1 MKLQKFLIKI
11 LFFSFIF
18 FSCATTKNAS
28 SVSSVKDDSEIL
40 KEQEESTV
48 SEETNEESLNEEPF
62 LEEKVTEEELPP
74 LEIPEENQ
82 TEEAKSEKIET
93 ENELSPIENI
103 FSEEEQQE
111 EPEIIDIKE
120 EIPEIPEDYTNII
133 EESSKTT
140 EENSNKNDEIKS
152 DEKTLGSQE
161 ENNDILE
168 FPLQDEKSEEII
180 QIESENSL
188 DENQTEEM
196 QEKSEIIPSRSVSMK
211 NYQYL
216 DIVYPGNGWIYLGES
231 DNSKN
236 FIFYG
241 RKLGGKDTSFT
252 LRSKNPGRFI
262 LHFYKNDALTG
273 NFIDDYLEVIVDDE
287 KSSSNE
293 HILCP
298 MYKEIVPPKYEKN
311 QVKDENL
318 QKEELLQENQNTT
331 EASPQEKTPTEK
343 EEQDIQG
350 KTVIQNASSLQ
361 DENSLEKTVSPEN
374 SLKSENPQNPLETQK
389 EEIESLPVEL
399 LLDKAQE
406 LYEQK
411 NYEEAKKVL
420 DKFMLSSV
428 SKIDEAL
435 FLQGKILEA
444 KSPVQNIKGAV
455 DSYDL
460 IVKRYPKSKFWTQAN
475 KRSIYLKRF
484 YININ

>member
-40 KEQEESTV
+40 KEQEEATV
-48 SEETNEESLNEEPF
+48 SEETKEESLNEEPF

-82 TEEAKSEKIET
+82 TEEAKIEKIET

-152 DEKTLGSQE
+152 DETTLGSQE

-168 FPLQDEKSEEII
+168 FPLQDENSEGFI
-180 QIESENSL
+180 QVESENSL

-252 LRSKNPGRFI
+252 LRSKNLGRFI
-262 LHFYKNDALTG
+262 LHCYKNDALIG

-311 QVKDENL
+311 QVKEENL

>member
-82 TEEAKSEKIET
+82 IEEAKIEKIET

-161 ENNDILE
+161 ESNDILE
-168 FPLQDEKSEEII
+168 FPLQDENSEGFI
-180 QIESENSL
+180 QVESENSL
-188 DENQTEEM
+188 DENQTEEI

-311 QVKDENL
+311 QVKEENL

>member
-1 MKLQKFLIKI
+1 MKLQKFLIEI
-11 LFFSFIF
+11 VFFSFIF

-40 KEQEESTV
+40 KEQEEATV
-48 SEETNEESLNEEPF
+48 SEESLNEEPF

-82 TEEAKSEKIET
+82 TEEAKIEKIET

-133 EESSKTT
+133 EESGKTT

-161 ENNDILE
+161 ESNDILE
-168 FPLQDEKSEEII
+168 FPLQDEKSEEFI
-180 QIESENSL
+180 QVESENSL
-188 DENQTEEM
+188 DENQTEEI

-311 QVKDENL
+311 QVKEENL
-318 QKEELLQENQNTT
+318 QKEELLQENKNTT
-331 EASPQEKTPTEK
+331 EASPQEKTQTEK

-374 SLKSENPQNPLETQK
+374 SLKSENPLETQK

>member
-28 SVSSVKDDSEIL
+28 SVSSVKDNSEIL

-111 EPEIIDIKE
+111 KPEIIDIKE

-140 EENSNKNDEIKS
+140 EENSNKDNEIKS
-152 DEKTLGSQE
+152 DETTLGSQE

-180 QIESENSL
+180 QVESENSL

>member
-48 SEETNEESLNEEPF
+48 SEETKEESLNEEPF

-82 TEEAKSEKIET
+82 TEEAKIEKIET

-168 FPLQDEKSEEII
+168 FPLQDENSEGFI
-180 QIESENSL
+180 QVESENPL

-331 EASPQEKTPTEK
+331 EASPQEKTQTEK

-389 EEIESLPVEL
+389 DEIESLPVEL

>member
-11 LFFSFIF
+11 LFFSLIF
-18 FSCATTKNAS
+18 FSCATTKNMTS
-28 SVSSVKDDSEIL
+28 ESSVKGDDEIL
-40 KEQEESTV
+40 NQQEDLKL
-48 SEETNEESLNEEPF
+48 SEEDDKNSQSEEPL
-62 LEEKVTEEELPP
+62 LEEKITEEELPP

-82 TEEAKSEKIET
+82 TEEAKIEKIET
-93 ENELSPIENI
+93 ESELSPIENI
-103 FSEEEQQE
+103 FSEEEQKE

-120 EIPEIPEDYTNII
+120 EIPENPEDYTNIT
-133 EESSKTT
+133 EEP
-140 EENSNKNDEIKS
+140 EENSNQIEEIKS
-152 DEKTLGSQE
+152 DEKSLPQE
-161 ENNDILE
+161 ENFTDDDEDDLQRPLE
-168 FPLQDEKSEEII
+168 DENSEGLI
-180 QIESENSL
+180 QEESENSL
-188 DENQTEEM
+188 EENQTEEI
-196 QEKSEIIPSRSVSMK
+196 QEQTEIKPSRSVSMK

-273 NFIDDYLEVIVDDE
+273 NFIDDYLEVIVEDE

-298 MYKEIVPPKYEKN
+298 MYKEVVPPKYEKN
-311 QVKDENL
+311 QIKDESFQNEEFI
-318 QKEELLQENQNTT
+318 KENKKETENI
-331 EASPQEKTPTEK
+331 PQEKEK
-343 EEQDIQG
+343 EPKEEKSIQG
-350 KTVIQNASSLQ
+350 ETVIQNT
-361 DENSLEKTVSPEN
+361 SLEDKNSEEKSLPEN
-374 SLKSENPQNPLETQK
+374 SLKLENSKNSTEKQTEETS
-389 EEIESLPVEL
+389 SLPVEL
-399 LLDKAQE
+399 LLDKAKE

-411 NYEEAKKVL
+411 NYEEAKKLL
-420 DKFMLSSV
+420 DNFLLSSV
-428 SKIDEAL
+428 SRIDEAL
-435 FLQGKILEA
+435 FLQGQILEA

>member
-1 MKLQKFLIKI
+1 MKLQKFLIEI

-48 SEETNEESLNEEPF
+48 SEETKEESLNEEPF

-82 TEEAKSEKIET
+82 TEEAKIEKIET

-168 FPLQDEKSEEII
+168 LPLQDEKSEEII

-188 DENQTEEM
+188 DENQTEEI
-196 QEKSEIIPSRSVSMK
+196 QENTKIIPSRSVSMK

-311 QVKDENL
+311 QVKEENL

-331 EASPQEKTPTEK
+331 EASPQEKTQTEK

-374 SLKSENPQNPLETQK
+374 SLKFENPQNPLETQK

>member
-82 TEEAKSEKIET
+82 TEEAKIEKIET

-152 DEKTLGSQE
+152 DETTLGSQE

-311 QVKDENL
+311 QVKEENL

>member
-82 TEEAKSEKIET
+82 TEEAKIEKIET

-152 DEKTLGSQE
+152 DETTLGSQE

-188 DENQTEEM
+188 DENQTEEI

-311 QVKDENL
+311 QVKEENL

>member
-40 KEQEESTV
+40 KEQEESAV
-48 SEETNEESLNEEPF
+48 SEETKEESLNEEPF

-82 TEEAKSEKIET
+82 TEEAKIEKIET

-133 EESSKTT
+133 EEFSKTT
-140 EENSNKNDEIKS
+140 EENSNKDDEIKS

-168 FPLQDEKSEEII
+168 FPLQDENSEEII
-180 QIESENSL
+180 QVESENSL
-188 DENQTEEM
+188 DENQTEEI
-196 QEKSEIIPSRSVSMK
+196 QEQTEIKPSRSVSMK

-298 MYKEIVPPKYEKN
+298 MYKEVVPPKYEKN
-311 QVKDENL
+311 QIKDESFQNEEFL
-318 QKEELLQENQNTT
+318 KENKKET
-331 EASPQEKTPTEK
+331 EYIPQEKAQEPK
-343 EEQDIQG
+343 EEKSIQG
-350 KTVIQNASSLQ
+350 ETVIQNT
-361 DENSLEKTVSPEN
+361 SLEGKNSEEKSLPEN
-374 SLKSENPQNPLETQK
+374 SLKLENSKTSTEKQTEETS
-389 EEIESLPVEL
+389 SLPVEL
-399 LLDKAQE
+399 LLDKAKE

-411 NYEEAKKVL
+411 NYEEAKKLL
-420 DKFMLSSV
+420 DKFLLSSV
-428 SKIDEAL
+428 SRIDEAL
-435 FLQGKILEA
+435 FLQGQILEA

-460 IVKRYPKSKFWTQAN
+460 IVKRYPKSKFWAQAN

>member
-1 MKLQKFLIKI
+1 MKLQKFLIES

-40 KEQEESTV
+40 KEQEESAV
-48 SEETNEESLNEEPF
+48 SEESLNEEPF

-82 TEEAKSEKIET
+82 TEEAKIEKIET

-140 EENSNKNDEIKS
+140 EENSNTNDEIKS
-152 DEKTLGSQE
+152 DETTLGSQE

-168 FPLQDEKSEEII
+168 FPLQDENSEEII
-180 QIESENSL
+180 QVESENSL

-196 QEKSEIIPSRSVSMK
+196 QENTKIIPSRSVSMK

-311 QVKDENL
+311 QVKDKNL

-331 EASPQEKTPTEK
+331 EASPQEKTQTEK

>member
-1 MKLQKFLIKI
+1 
-11 LFFSFIF
+11 
-18 FSCATTKNAS
+18 
-28 SVSSVKDDSEIL
+28 
-40 KEQEESTV
+40 
-48 SEETNEESLNEEPF
+48 
-62 LEEKVTEEELPP
+62 
-74 LEIPEENQ
+74 
-82 TEEAKSEKIET
+82 
-93 ENELSPIENI
+93 
-103 FSEEEQQE
+103 
-111 EPEIIDIKE
+111 
-120 EIPEIPEDYTNII
+120 
-133 EESSKTT
+133 
-140 EENSNKNDEIKS
+140 
-152 DEKTLGSQE
+152 
-161 ENNDILE
+161 
-168 FPLQDEKSEEII
+168 
-180 QIESENSL
+180 
-188 DENQTEEM
+188 
-196 QEKSEIIPSRSVSMK
+196 
-211 NYQYL
+211 
-216 DIVYPGNGWIYLGES
+216 
-231 DNSKN
+231 
-236 FIFYG
+236 
-241 RKLGGKDTSFT
+241 
-252 LRSKNPGRFI
+252 
-262 LHFYKNDALTG
+262 
-273 NFIDDYLEVIVDDE
+273 
-287 KSSSNE
+287 
-293 HILCP
+293 

-311 QVKDENL
+311 QVKEENL

-331 EASPQEKTPTEK
+331 EASPQEKTQTEK

-374 SLKSENPQNPLETQK
+374 SLKSENPLETQK

>member
-1 MKLQKFLIKI
+1 MKLQKFLIEI

-40 KEQEESTV
+40 KEQEEATV
-48 SEETNEESLNEEPF
+48 SEETKEESLNEEPF

-82 TEEAKSEKIET
+82 TEEAKIEKIET
-93 ENELSPIENI
+93 DNELSPIENI

-140 EENSNKNDEIKS
+140 EENSNKDDEIKS
-152 DEKTLGSQE
+152 DETTLGSQE

-180 QIESENSL
+180 QVESENSL
-188 DENQTEEM
+188 DENQTEEI

-252 LRSKNPGRFI
+252 LRSKNPGKFI

-331 EASPQEKTPTEK
+331 EASPQEKTQTEK

>member
-82 TEEAKSEKIET
+82 TEEAKIEKIET

-152 DEKTLGSQE
+152 DETTLGSQE

-168 FPLQDEKSEEII
+168 FPLQDENSEGFI
-180 QIESENSL
+180 QVESENPL
-188 DENQTEEM
+188 DENQTEEI
-196 QEKSEIIPSRSVSMK
+196 QENTKIIPSRSVSMK

-311 QVKDENL
+311 QVKEENL

-331 EASPQEKTPTEK
+331 EASPQEKTQTEK

>member
-40 KEQEESTV
+40 KEQEELAV
-48 SEETNEESLNEEPF
+48 SEETKEESLNEEPF

-82 TEEAKSEKIET
+82 TEEAKIEKIET

-140 EENSNKNDEIKS
+140 EENSNKDDEIKS
-152 DEKTLGSQE
+152 DETTLGSQE

-168 FPLQDEKSEEII
+168 FPLQDENSEGFI
-180 QIESENSL
+180 QVESENTL
-188 DENQTEEM
+188 DENQTEEI

-311 QVKDENL
+311 QVKEENL
-318 QKEELLQENQNTT
+318 QKEELLQENKNTT
-331 EASPQEKTPTEK
+331 EASPQEKTQTEK

>member
-1 MKLQKFLIKI
+1 MKLQKFLIEI

-40 KEQEESTV
+40 KEQEEATV
-48 SEETNEESLNEEPF
+48 SEETKEESLNEEPF
-62 LEEKVTEEELPP
+62 LEEKITEEELPP

-82 TEEAKSEKIET
+82 TEEAKIEKIET

-120 EIPEIPEDYTNII
+120 EIPKIPEDYTNII
-133 EESSKTT
+133 EESGKTA

-152 DEKTLGSQE
+152 DETTLGSQE

-168 FPLQDEKSEEII
+168 FPLQDEKSEEFI
-180 QIESENSL
+180 QVESENSL

-311 QVKDENL
+311 QVKEENL

-331 EASPQEKTPTEK
+331 EASPQEKTQTEK

>member
-1 MKLQKFLIKI
+1 MKLQKFLIEI

-40 KEQEESTV
+40 KEQEELAV
-48 SEETNEESLNEEPF
+48 SEETKEESLNEEPF

-82 TEEAKSEKIET
+82 TEEAKIEKIET

-120 EIPEIPEDYTNII
+120 EIPEIPEDYTNTI
-133 EESSKTT
+133 EEFSKTT

-152 DEKTLGSQE
+152 DETTLGSQE

-168 FPLQDEKSEEII
+168 FPLQDENSEGFI
-180 QIESENSL
+180 QVESENPL
-188 DENQTEEM
+188 DENQTEEI

-311 QVKDENL
+311 QVKEENL

-331 EASPQEKTPTEK
+331 EASPQEKTQTEK

>member
-48 SEETNEESLNEEPF
+48 SEETKEESLNEEPF

-82 TEEAKSEKIET
+82 IEEAKIEKIET

-140 EENSNKNDEIKS
+140 EENSNKNDEIKA

-161 ENNDILE
+161 ESNDILE
-168 FPLQDEKSEEII
+168 FPLQDENSEGFI
-180 QIESENSL
+180 QVESENSL

-311 QVKDENL
+311 QVKEENL

-331 EASPQEKTPTEK
+331 EASPQEKTQTEK

>member
-1 MKLQKFLIKI
+1 MKLQKFLIEI

-82 TEEAKSEKIET
+82 TEEAKIEKIET

-120 EIPEIPEDYTNII
+120 EIPEIPEDYTNTI
-133 EESSKTT
+133 EEFSKTT
-140 EENSNKNDEIKS
+140 EENSNKDDEIKS
-152 DEKTLGSQE
+152 DETTLGSQE

-168 FPLQDEKSEEII
+168 FPLQDENSEGFI
-180 QIESENSL
+180 QVESENPL

-311 QVKDENL
+311 QVKEENL

-331 EASPQEKTPTEK
+331 EASPQEKTQTEK

>member
-1 MKLQKFLIKI
+1 MKLQKFLIEI

-48 SEETNEESLNEEPF
+48 SEETKEESLNEEPF

-82 TEEAKSEKIET
+82 TEEAKIEKIET

-133 EESSKTT
+133 EESGKTA
-140 EENSNKNDEIKS
+140 EENSNKDDEIKS
-152 DEKTLGSQE
+152 DETTLGSQE

-168 FPLQDEKSEEII
+168 FPLQDEKSEGFI
-180 QIESENSL
+180 QVESENSL
-188 DENQTEEM
+188 DENQTEEI

-311 QVKDENL
+311 QVKEENL

-331 EASPQEKTPTEK
+331 EASPQEKTQTEK

>member
-1 MKLQKFLIKI
+1 MKLQKFLIEI

-48 SEETNEESLNEEPF
+48 SEETKEESLNEEPF

-82 TEEAKSEKIET
+82 IEEAKIEKIET

-140 EENSNKNDEIKS
+140 EENSNKDDEIKA

-168 FPLQDEKSEEII
+168 FPLQDEKSEEFI
-180 QIESENSL
+180 QVESENSL

-318 QKEELLQENQNTT
+318 QKEELLQKNQNTT
-331 EASPQEKTPTEK
+331 EASPQEKTQTEK

>member
-1 MKLQKFLIKI
+1 MKLQKFLIEI

-40 KEQEESTV
+40 KEQEEATV
-48 SEETNEESLNEEPF
+48 SEETKEESLNEEPF

-82 TEEAKSEKIET
+82 TEEAKIEKIET
-93 ENELSPIENI
+93 DNELSPIENI

-152 DEKTLGSQE
+152 DETTLGSQE

-168 FPLQDEKSEEII
+168 FPLQDENSEGFI
-180 QIESENSL
+180 QVESENSL
-188 DENQTEEM
+188 DENQTEEI

>member
-82 TEEAKSEKIET
+82 TEEAKIEKIET

-152 DEKTLGSQE
+152 DETTLGSQE

>member
-48 SEETNEESLNEEPF
+48 SEETKEESLNEEPF

-82 TEEAKSEKIET
+82 TEEAKIEKIET

-152 DEKTLGSQE
+152 DETTLGSQE

-168 FPLQDEKSEEII
+168 FPLQDENSEEFI
-180 QIESENSL
+180 QVESENSL

-311 QVKDENL
+311 QVKEENL

-331 EASPQEKTPTEK
+331 EASPQEKTQTEK

>member
-1 MKLQKFLIKI
+1 
-11 LFFSFIF
+11 
-18 FSCATTKNAS
+18 
-28 SVSSVKDDSEIL
+28 
-40 KEQEESTV
+40 
-48 SEETNEESLNEEPF
+48 
-62 LEEKVTEEELPP
+62 
-74 LEIPEENQ
+74 
-82 TEEAKSEKIET
+82 
-93 ENELSPIENI
+93 
-103 FSEEEQQE
+103 
-111 EPEIIDIKE
+111 
-120 EIPEIPEDYTNII
+120 
-133 EESSKTT
+133 
-140 EENSNKNDEIKS
+140 
-152 DEKTLGSQE
+152 
-161 ENNDILE
+161 
-168 FPLQDEKSEEII
+168 
-180 QIESENSL
+180 
-188 DENQTEEM
+188 
-196 QEKSEIIPSRSVSMK
+196 MK

-331 EASPQEKTPTEK
+331 EASPQEKTQTEK

>member
-82 TEEAKSEKIET
+82 TEEAKIEKIET

-152 DEKTLGSQE
+152 DETTLGSQE

-168 FPLQDEKSEEII
+168 FPLQDENSEGFI
-180 QIESENSL
+180 QVESENPL
-188 DENQTEEM
+188 DENQTEEI
-196 QEKSEIIPSRSVSMK
+196 QENTKIIPSRSVSMK

-311 QVKDENL
+311 QVKEENL

-331 EASPQEKTPTEK
+331 EASPQEKTQTEK

-361 DENSLEKTVSPEN
+361 NENSLEKTVSPEN

>member
-82 TEEAKSEKIET
+82 TEEAKIEKIET

-152 DEKTLGSQE
+152 DETTLGSQE

-168 FPLQDEKSEEII
+168 FPLQDENSEEFI
-180 QIESENSL
+180 QVESENSL
-188 DENQTEEM
+188 DENQTEEI
-196 QEKSEIIPSRSVSMK
+196 QENTKIIPSRSVSMK

-311 QVKDENL
+311 QVKDKNL

>member
-40 KEQEESTV
+40 KEQEELAV
-48 SEETNEESLNEEPF
+48 SEETQEENLNEEPF

-82 TEEAKSEKIET
+82 TEEAKIEKIET

-140 EENSNKNDEIKS
+140 EENSNKDDEIKS

-168 FPLQDEKSEEII
+168 FPFQDENSEGFI
-180 QIESENSL
+180 QVESENSL
-188 DENQTEEM
+188 DENQTEEI

-311 QVKDENL
+311 QVKEENL
-318 QKEELLQENQNTT
+318 QKEELLQENKNTT
-331 EASPQEKTPTEK
+331 EASPQEKTQTEK

>member
-1 MKLQKFLIKI
+1 MKLQKFLIEI

-82 TEEAKSEKIET
+82 TEEAKIEKIET

-133 EESSKTT
+133 EESSETI
-140 EENSNKNDEIKS
+140 EENSNKNDERKS
-152 DEKTLGSQE
+152 DETTLGSQE

-331 EASPQEKTPTEK
+331 EASPQEKTQTEK

>member
-28 SVSSVKDDSEIL
+28 SVSSVKGDSEIL
-40 KEQEESTV
+40 KEQEESAV

-82 TEEAKSEKIET
+82 TEEAKIEKIET

-133 EESSKTT
+133 EESGKTT
-140 EENSNKNDEIKS
+140 EENSNKDDEIKS

-168 FPLQDEKSEEII
+168 FPLQDEKSEEFI
-180 QIESENSL
+180 QVESENSL
-188 DENQTEEM
+188 DENQTEEI

-331 EASPQEKTPTEK
+331 EASPQEETPTEK

>member
-48 SEETNEESLNEEPF
+48 SEETKEESLNEEPF

-82 TEEAKSEKIET
+82 TEEAKIEKIET

-111 EPEIIDIKE
+111 EPEIIEIKE

-140 EENSNKNDEIKS
+140 EENSNKNDEIKA

-161 ENNDILE
+161 ESNDILE
-168 FPLQDEKSEEII
+168 FPLQDENSEGFI
-180 QIESENSL
+180 QVESENSL
-188 DENQTEEM
+188 DENQTEEI
-196 QEKSEIIPSRSVSMK
+196 QENTKIIPSRSVSMK

-311 QVKDENL
+311 QVKEENL

-331 EASPQEKTPTEK
+331 EASPQEKTQTEK

>member
-1 MKLQKFLIKI
+1 MKLQKFLIEI

-82 TEEAKSEKIET
+82 TEEAKIEKIET

-152 DEKTLGSQE
+152 DETTLGSQE

-180 QIESENSL
+180 QVESENSL
-188 DENQTEEM
+188 DENQTEEI

-311 QVKDENL
+311 QVKEENL
-318 QKEELLQENQNTT
+318 QKEELLQENKNTT
-331 EASPQEKTPTEK
+331 EASPQEKMQTEK

>member
-11 LFFSFIF
+11 LFFSLIF
-18 FSCATTKNAS
+18 FSCATTKNMTS
-28 SVSSVKDDSEIL
+28 ESSVKGDDEIL
-40 KEQEESTV
+40 NQQEDLKL
-48 SEETNEESLNEEPF
+48 SEEDDKNSQSEEPL
-62 LEEKVTEEELPP
+62 LEEKITEEELPP

-82 TEEAKSEKIET
+82 TEEAKIEKIET

-140 EENSNKNDEIKS
+140 EENSNKDDEIKS
-152 DEKTLGSQE
+152 DETTLGSQE
-161 ENNDILE
+161 ESNDILE
-168 FPLQDEKSEEII
+168 FPLQDEKTEEFI
-180 QIESENSL
+180 QVESENSL
-188 DENQTEEM
+188 DENQTEEI

-311 QVKDENL
+311 QVKDKNL

-331 EASPQEKTPTEK
+331 EASPQEKTQTEK

>member
-48 SEETNEESLNEEPF
+48 SEETKEESLNEEPF

-82 TEEAKSEKIET
+82 TEEAKIEKIET

-152 DEKTLGSQE
+152 DETTLGSQE

-168 FPLQDEKSEEII
+168 FPLQDEKSEEFI
-180 QIESENSL
+180 QVESENSL
-188 DENQTEEM
+188 DENQTEEI

>member
-40 KEQEESTV
+40 KEQEEATV
-48 SEETNEESLNEEPF
+48 SEETKEESLNEEPF

-82 TEEAKSEKIET
+82 IEEAKIEKIET

-133 EESSKTT
+133 EESSETI
-140 EENSNKNDEIKS
+140 EENSNKNDERKS
-152 DEKTLGSQE
+152 DETTLGSQE

-168 FPLQDEKSEEII
+168 FPLQDEKTEEFI
-180 QIESENSL
+180 QVESENSL

>member
-82 TEEAKSEKIET
+82 TEEAKIEKIET

-140 EENSNKNDEIKS
+140 EENSNKDDEIKS

-161 ENNDILE
+161 ESNDILE
-168 FPLQDEKSEEII
+168 FPLQDEKSEEFI
-180 QIESENSL
+180 QVESENSL
-188 DENQTEEM
+188 DENQTKEI

-318 QKEELLQENQNTT
+318 
-331 EASPQEKTPTEK
+331 
-343 EEQDIQG
+343 
-350 KTVIQNASSLQ
+350 
-361 DENSLEKTVSPEN
+361 
-374 SLKSENPQNPLETQK
+374 
-389 EEIESLPVEL
+389 
-399 LLDKAQE
+399 
-406 LYEQK
+406 
-411 NYEEAKKVL
+411 
-420 DKFMLSSV
+420 
-428 SKIDEAL
+428 
-435 FLQGKILEA
+435 
-444 KSPVQNIKGAV
+444 
-455 DSYDL
+455 
-460 IVKRYPKSKFWTQAN
+460 
-475 KRSIYLKRF
+475 
-484 YININ
+484 

>member
-82 TEEAKSEKIET
+82 TEDAKIEKIET

-140 EENSNKNDEIKS
+140 EENSNKNDEIKA

-161 ENNDILE
+161 ESNDILE
-168 FPLQDEKSEEII
+168 FPLQDENSEGFI
-180 QIESENSL
+180 QVESENSL
-188 DENQTEEM
+188 DENQTEEI

-311 QVKDENL
+311 QVKEENL
-318 QKEELLQENQNTT
+318 QKEELLQENKNTT
-331 EASPQEKTPTEK
+331 EASPQEKTQTEK

>member
-1 MKLQKFLIKI
+1 MKLQKFLIEI

-82 TEEAKSEKIET
+82 TEEAKIEKIET

-111 EPEIIDIKE
+111 EPEIIEIKE

-152 DEKTLGSQE
+152 DETTLGSQE

-168 FPLQDEKSEEII
+168 FPLQDEKSEEFI
-180 QIESENSL
+180 QVESENSL